1 MWILLPFSAP
11 WTHSSDNRG
20 LKGEIAHPVMTL
32 LIASLI
38 GFSDAWGAYGQIV
51 KIYKYN
57 MVTEATGDTHQ
68 WTDVGRSVFMQMDIR
83 I

>member
-1 MWILLPFSAP
+1 M
-11 WTHSSDNRG
+11 
-20 LKGEIAHPVMTL
+20 MTL

-51 KIYKYN
+51 KIYKYT

-68 WTDVGRSVFMQMDIR
+68 
-83 I
+83 